1 MPSAN
6 SSVASDGSGRLVD
19 ERPRSELEQRDVSAL
34 ILAPFALAA
43 IYFGSPFFEILLTL
57 GALAMAW
64 EWDRICGQQKF
75 GASGWVMAL
84 GFLAT
89 ALVMSL
95 RYYYLALTVLMAGAL
110 AVYATAFL
118 TGRGQP
124 LWTASGTLA
133 VGIPVVCAVWLRDL
147 PHQGFET
154 FVWLIGAIWVT
165 DLAAY
170 VTGRMIGG
178 AKLAP
183 RISPGKTWAGLIGA
197 VVATAVWGSACAA
210 WAGAE
215 ALWAFAVLGAVAA
228 VLAQSGDLAVSLVKR
243 RFGVKD
249 ASSLIPGHGGV
260 LDRFDGLLIATPA
273 LAVLAWSFKGG
284 IFSW

>member
-1 MPSAN
+1 MSSSGANGGSAQQ
-6 SSVASDGSGRLVD
+6 VD
-19 ERPRSELEQRDVSAL
+19 ERSRSELTRRIVSAL
-34 ILAPFALAA
+34 ILAPAAVAA
-43 IYFGSPFFEILLTL
+43 IYVGTPYFEIVLII

-75 GASGWVMAL
+75 GASGWVL
-84 GFLAT
+84 GVCLLGAVASAWFR
-89 ALVMSL
+89 
-95 RYYYLALTVLMAGAL
+95 RYDAAVSIVVIGAVV
-110 AVYATAFL
+110 VYGVAYIQR
-118 TGRGQP
+118 RGEP
-124 LWTASGTLA
+124 VWTATGAIA
-133 VGIPVVCAVWLRDL
+133 VGIPCIAAVWLRDL

-170 VTGRMIGG
+170 VTGRLIGG

-183 RISPGKTWAGLIGA
+183 KISPGKTWAGLIGA
-197 VVATAVWGSACAA
+197 IVAAAIWGVFCAS

-215 ALWAFAVLGAVAA
+215 RIWAFAVLGAIVA
-228 VLAQSGDLAVSLVKR
+228 VLAQAGDLTVSLVKR

-249 ASSLIPGHGGV
+249 ASNLIPGHGGV

-273 LAVLAWSFKGG
+273 LAALVWSQKGG
-284 IFSW
+284 IFAW